1 MTRFGFHIRTRSGQR
16 IDNISILAAT
26 RDDAE
31 RRLRQMYRQCEVVQ
45 CSARVVRH
53 PGDPE
58 RSWTTAARVD
68 RAGSMPA
75 ITEVTGAPL
84 REKAGAR

>member
-1 MTRFGFHIRTRSGQR
+1 MTRFGFHIKTRSGQR

-31 RRLRQMYRQCEVVQ
+31 RRLRQMYRQCEILQ

-58 RSWTTAARVD
+58 RRWTTVAPAD
-68 RAGSMPA
+68 RARSMLA
-75 ITEVTGAPL
+75 IVDEADAPL
-84 REKAGAR
+84 REKAGAH